1 MKRRGCA
8 LLRPRSR
15 PPRTSPLR
23 PGRYEFV
30 QHLALSVL
38 ADGLSTE
45 AFAIESVSPSVPPR
59 CAVTT
64 IIAAGGGALQ
74 NTLPLLSPEVGLA
87 SHPWLLSLEDP
98 ATSPIRGPIKR
109 PDRHVAFLNAGQHGS
124 LARTSRTLLP
134 SLAVAFPARGG
145 GIARPARARPGSVD
159 PHGRQRRPDDSGTP
173 GSDRRGGKPIGVVDA
188 EAVSELGR
196 GAPTVAV
203 SAPLRPSTP
212 ASSTITRVLSAPPSV
227 TVRRPVA
234 AQAASARAA
243 RAPSVFRL
251 RLP

>member
-1 MKRRGCA
+1 MIGVPA
-8 LLRPRSR
+8 G
-15 PPRTSPLR
+15 SPT
-23 PGRYEFV
+23 G
-30 QHLALSVL
+30 
-38 ADGLSTE
+38 T
-45 AFAIESVSPSVPPR
+45 
-59 CAVTT
+59 
-64 IIAAGGGALQ
+64 AAGS
-74 NTLPLLSPEVGLA
+74 TLPVIPGSCRSKIPQHHRSEA
-87 SHPWLLSLEDP
+87 
-98 ATSPIRGPIKR
+98 AIKR

-234 AQAASARAA
+234 ARAASARAA